1 MRIHLRGWFVVFAL
15 LAVTDCG
22 GNQTANQPTAPPQA
36 TASTDPEAAQRVL
49 KPLPDNGF
57 KADVTVGNPPSSLAR
72 GQKAELIVR
81 VKNVSGA
88 EWPMRGRVADG
99 MFQINLGDHW
109 FQTDRKEVKV
119 DERAFL
125 PKAVKPGEEVSI
137 PFTLVAPNQAGN
149 FNVEIDLVQEG
160 VAWFR
165 EKGSQPVRLNI
176 TVQ

>member
-1 MRIHLRGWFVVFAL
+1 MRIHLRAWFVVFAL
-15 LAVTDCG
+15 LAVTNCG
-22 GNQTANQPTAPPQA
+22 GNQTANQPTAPARA
-36 TASTDPEAAQRVL
+36 TASTDPEAAERVL

-88 EWPMRGRVADG
+88 EWPMRGRMTDG
-99 MFQINLGDHW
+99 IFQVNLGDHW
-109 FQTDRKEVKV
+109 FQTTRREVKV

-125 PKAVKPGEEVSI
+125 PRVVKPGDEVTI
-137 PFTLVAPNQAGN
+137 PFALVAPTQVGN
-149 FNVEIDLVQEG
+149 FTVEIDMVQEG